1 MTYYQQKPEL
11 TLKAMRSFL
20 AEKNIQI
27 RKNII
32 TQDISIEG
40 NLDGEID
47 PSEKLNQF
55 YIDIYDGIKEQGLYR
70 CSRQLVGD
78 YLNRLISSSDIRYNP
93 VKDMLNNVEL
103 DKNRDY
109 LVQLYSIIGIDSS
122 DSLSKILIHKWLLQ
136 CIALSRNTIQ
146 NAVGADGMLVLQGGQ
161 GVGKTSLI
169 RKLGVNPKLCKLN
182 CSISEFDKDTK
193 INALTSW
200 IVELGE
206 FEKTVNGT
214 SSETLKVLVTTEI
227 DYYRVPYGKGTG
239 AYPRIASLVGTCNHE
254 KFLTDDT
261 GSRRYWVVP
270 IDKID
275 LARLDAFDVLHLWK
289 QIENEYENSSQDCF
303 RLTREEQ
310 KALAIRNIQHER
322 IDAEQ
327 EIADIIA
334 EAELT
339 KHKFGWITSTAF
351 KTSNKAISKYSA
363 VTIGRALKKLNVEEK
378 RTGKGRFYFL
388 PIPY

>member
-1 MTYYQQKPEL
+1 MTYYQPKPEL
-11 TLKAMRSFL
+11 TKKAMRTFL
-20 AEKNIQI
+20 EENNIKI

-32 TQDISIEG
+32 THEISIEG
-40 NLDGEID
+40 ELDGEID

-70 CSRQLVGD
+70 CSRQLVND
-78 YLNRLISSSDIRYNP
+78 YLNRLINGSDIRYNP
-93 VKDMLNNVEL
+93 VTDMLDKVDL
-103 DKNRDY
+103 DKSKDY
-109 LVQLYSIIGIDSS
+109 LSELFSIMGIDNS
-122 DSLSKILIHKWLLQ
+122 DTLSKILIHKWLLQ
-136 CIALSRNTIQ
+136 CIALSRNTLD

-169 RKLGVNPKLCKLN
+169 RKLGVSPKLCKLN
-182 CSISEFDKDTK
+182 CSLSEFDKDTK
-193 INALTSW
+193 INALTAW
-200 IVELGE
+200 IVEFGE

-214 SSETLKVLVTTEI
+214 SAETLKVLVTTEI

-239 AYPRIASLVGTCNHE
+239 AYPRIANLVGTCNHK

-261 GSRRYWVVP
+261 GSRRYWVIP
-270 IDKID
+270 IDRID
-275 LARLDAFDVLHLWK
+275 LARLDSFDVLHLWK
-289 QIENEYENSSQDCF
+289 QIENEYEHSGQDCF
-303 RLTREEQ
+303 RLTRDEQ

-339 KHKFGWITSTAF
+339 GHKFDWITSTAF
-351 KTSNKAISKYSA
+351 KTANKAISKYSA
-363 VTIGRALKKLNVEEK
+363 VTIGRALKSLGVEEK

-388 PIPY
+388 PLP